1 MQEKTASVRPA
12 ASLLR
17 RSGQMPNT
25 AAMPADRKHTAEA
38 LRIRQV
44 VKLTTWNKRNGNRKM
59 LRLMVVVKMTTTK
72 TAAVLLL
79 QLP

>member
-25 AAMPADRKHTAEA
+25 AAMPADRK
-38 LRIRQV
+38 
-44 VKLTTWNKRNGNRKM
+44 RNGNRKM